1 MRASAQVFGYAS
13 HLPVSDKRDYYEILG
28 VPRQAD
34 ASELKKAYRKLA
46 LELHPDRNP
55 GDTEAEARFKE
66 ASEAYQVLSDPEK
79 RGLYDRFGHE
89 GPRGSGFGS
98 GFSNVGD
105 IFSAFSDI
113 FGDFFGGGGFGGGQ
127 TRGGSRGADIEAQIM
142 MSLAEVA
149 TGANKDVRIRRR
161 VPCKDCSGTG
171 AAPGSSRETCPQCRG
186 RGQVVH
192 SQGFLMISTTCP
204 MCHGEGSVTR
214 KPCSTCSG
222 SGLRLAEEELQV
234 NVPPGVEDGSTLRLT
249 GRGETG
255 PGGGRA
261 GNLYVHIQVEDDPR
275 FERDGADLHTEV
287 AMSFPQAVL
296 GTTMQASSLQG
307 EVDISVPAGT
317 QPGATVVLRG
327 QGLPRLQ
334 ERGQGNLIVHL
345 RLQVPTSLTP
355 EQEQAL
361 RAFAAAGGEKVEAA
375 TEKRGIFGRRKKH

>member
-1 MRASAQVFGYAS
+1 
-13 HLPVSDKRDYYEILG
+13 VSEKRDYYEVLG
-28 VPRQAD
+28 VSQQAD

-55 GDTEAEARFKE
+55 GDNEAEARFKE

-79 RGLYDRFGHE
+79 RGMYDRFGHD
-89 GPRGSGFGS
+89 GPRGGGFGS
-98 GFSNVGD
+98 GFNNVGD

-127 TRGGSRGADIEAQIM
+127 ARGGSRGADIETQIGLT
-142 MSLAEVA
+142 LAEVA
-149 TGANKDVRIRRR
+149 TGASKTVKVRRR
-161 VPCKDCSGTG
+161 VACQDCSGTG

-204 MCHGEGSVTR
+204 ACRGEGSVTR
-214 KPCSTCSG
+214 KPCPTCNG
-222 SGLRLAEEELQV
+222 SGLRLSEEELQV
-234 NVPPGVEDGSTLRLT
+234 NVPPGLEDGSTLRLT
-249 GRGETG
+249 GRGETS

-261 GNLYVHIQVEDDPR
+261 GNLYVHIQVEDDSR

-287 AMSFPQAVL
+287 AISFPQAAL
-296 GTTMQASSLQG
+296 GTTMKASSLQG
-307 EVDISVPAGT
+307 EVEITVPAGT

-345 RLQVPTSLTP
+345 RLQVPTSLTT

-361 RAFAAAGGEKVEAA
+361 RAFAAAGGEKVEAPN
-375 TEKRGIFGRRKKH
+375 EKRGIFGRKKKH